1 HLAGDEIIVARG
13 QVRFDDYRGGFRIVA
28 DEVYSV
34 DEARE
39 KFARRVEITINR
51 SDEVLVQDLA
61 AALRPYRG
69 GDTPVVIQYRNRQ
82 ARAVVTL
89 GDGWKVAPSAELM
102 AALGGVEKVESA
114 RLRY

>member
-1 HLAGDEIIVARG
+1 MTLAGMIAAIRRRPGKGSFIALTDGTARIELEVFERLFQDVSDHLAGDEIIVVRG

-51 SDEVLVQDLA
+51 SEL
-61 AALRPYRG
+61 G
-69 GDTPVVIQYRNRQ
+69 
-82 ARAVVTL
+82 RASCR
-89 GDGWKVAPSAELM
+89 KRE
-102 AALGGVEKVESA
+102 
-114 RLRY
+114 